1 MKIISK
7 YKDYYDYLAGIYGID
22 EKLILDRTE
31 FHITDQYL
39 TNNSKVIFFICGY
52 QVDGL
57 YRDGK
62 FYYGEQ
68 LEQFVDKKEPSRWR
82 WYHWD
87 SDRSLSYSIKTNN
100 TGRNEYSQ
108 FLKEPTLDKEKY
120 NEIFNCPI
128 LIVDTFGKHK
138 HAGVKFSKF
147 PILKDYGFSSV
158 YSPDKIWLMIYDFLA
173 KTKDIPDTQTDKEK
187 IISKGFDYKHS
198 FRNTK

>member
-31 FHITDQYL
+31 FHITDTL
-39 TNNSKVIFFICGY
+39 TDNTKVSFFVCGY

-68 LEQFVDKKEPSRWR
+68 IEQFVEKREPFRWK

-87 SDRSLSYSIKTNN
+87 NDDASICYSVKTNH
-100 TGRNEYSQ
+100 TGRGEYTQ
-108 FLKEPTLDKEKY
+108 FLKEPTLDREKY
-120 NEIFNCPI
+120 NEHFECPI

-138 HAGVKFSKF
+138 HRGIKFSKF

-158 YSPDKIWLMIYDFLA
+158 FTPDKIWQMLYDFLA
-173 KTKDIPDTQTDKEK
+173 KTKDIPNTQTDKEK
-187 IISKGFDYKHS
+187 IISRGFDYKHS